1 MDDAARRQ
9 ALLDGSAWRAFCRA
23 LEEAGSEVLAADVPA
38 TDVDRAEGFRYLT
51 RLTRLAFKLAL
62 EHGDP
67 AAPQLVPYMGET
79 QKFGIDN
86 PDQDYLWA
94 RIGGGHRYRLAGTR
108 GSVGYLGIGIYAGSA
123 GRGGRRTVAHLHG
136 EDLRVDAEGRFE
148 LLLGPEPGP
157 EGAHFVALPEDTTTL
172 IVRQTFG
179 DRTREAP
186 AQLTLACLDREGPPP
201 PVDPA
206 RVAKALDRAASQIR
220 GSLTMFKQLAAR
232 WAEQPNVLHPTDRKM
247 AEQSFGDPDLVYCG
261 GYWRVA
267 PGEALVLDFTPPPCR
282 WWGFVLCNVWAES
295 LEFRYR
301 PVCVNGVNARR
312 RADGSVRLIVAHEDP
327 GLPDANWIDPEGH
340 REGTLCLRWLLV
352 EGEAPL
358 PQPRLVDAASL
369 AGGGS

>member
-9 ALLDGSAWRAFCRA
+9 ALLDGSAWRTFCRA

-206 RVAKALDRAASQIR
+206 RVAKALERAASQIR

-312 RADGSVRLIVAHEDP
+312 RGDGSVRLVVAHEDP

-369 AGGGS
+369 AEGSS